1 MAQTPR
7 LVGKGL
13 QIVFSIEGDGW
24 IGENY
29 LDTSE
34 CGGVWYSMRPPKDEW
49 FRKWESDR
57 QARKGVSNWQFRGVG
72 IAVGDLDKTAEYY
85 TSLAIGKLGAEALFD
100 SSSLSEC
107 SVDGNAP
114 DTTIK
119 ARTRVARIGPI
130 NYEFHQPLEGET
142 IYRSAMEKR
151 GDGVNDIIFG
161 VDDIEKETAALV
173 RKGVRVALS
182 GRYRDGQAFAYF
194 DTCERGGEIMV
205 RLIQDDAA

>member
-1 MAQTPR
+1 MK
-7 LVGKGL
+7 V
-13 QIVFSIEGDGW
+13 
-24 IGENY
+24 
-29 LDTSE
+29 
-34 CGGVWYSMRPPKDEW
+34 
-49 FRKWESDR
+49 
-57 QARKGVSNWQFRGVG
+57 
-72 IAVGDLDKTAEYY
+72 
-85 TSLAIGKLGAEALFD
+85 
-100 SSSLSEC
+100 
-107 SVDGNAP
+107 
-114 DTTIK
+114 TIK
-119 ARTRVARIGPI
+119 NLITATILTVLFMTAPGAALAHKVSI
-130 NYEFHQPLEGET
+130 FAWVEGET